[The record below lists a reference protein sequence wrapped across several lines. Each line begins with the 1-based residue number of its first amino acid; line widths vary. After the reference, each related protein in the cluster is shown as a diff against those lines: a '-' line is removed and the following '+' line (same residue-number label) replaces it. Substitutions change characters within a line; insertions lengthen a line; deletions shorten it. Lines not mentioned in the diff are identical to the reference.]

1 MLESNGLVLLVD
13 DSEDD
18 ALLIQRAFARSGSAP
33 AIQWITDGND
43 ATLYMCGHRQY
54 SDRTRYP
61 LPSLVLLDLKLPV
74 KNGFEVLRWLRSY
87 SAFAPIPIIIMS
99 DCSDPRIIR
108 RAYELGANSFLRKPH
123 TEELRRQVVDVL
135 REYWLGMNVTA
146 PAEPLEKSSP

>member
-1 MLESNGLVLLVD
+1 MPETNGLVLLVD
-13 DSEDD
+13 DSQDD
-18 ALLIQRAFARSGSAP
+18 ALLIQRTFSRSGSLP
-33 AIQWITDGND
+33 AIQWITNGND

-54 SDRTRYP
+54 SDRARYP
-61 LPSLVLLDLKLPV
+61 LPSLILLDLKLPV

-123 TEELRRQVVDVL
+123 TEELRRQVVDTL
-135 REYWLGMNVTA
+135 CQYWLGMNVTA
-146 PAEPLEKSSP
+146 AAEPIAKSSI